1 MGLQR
6 SLIYVLFVL
15 VVVYLLTLRYQKS
28 QTVTLWQTPVKDS
41 SGNIVGKAFC
51 RRRSD
56 GSEYLVVK
64 LKARVPEA
72 AVVLVK
78 RKDYTS
84 IELGRF
90 DGASF
95 IITLPPGLLGK
106 DIIGLTL
113 QGIKSGRILAEGK
126 IPAARP

>member
-15 VVVYLLTLRYQKS
+15 VVVYLLTLRYQKA
-28 QTVTLWQTPVKDS
+28 QTITLWQTPLKDS
-41 SGNIVGKAFC
+41 SGTIVGKAFC

-56 GSEYLVVK
+56 GSEYLVIK
-64 LKARVPEA
+64 LKAKVPEA
-72 AVVLVK
+72 AVVLVR

-84 IELGRF
+84 VELGRF

-95 IITLPPGLLGK
+95 IITLPPGLLGN
-106 DIIGLTL
+106 DIIGITL
-113 QGIKSGRILAEGK
+113 QGIHTGRIWAEGQ
-126 IPAARP
+126 RPSAEP